1 MFYLLDVLQCPNIFR
16 GKPGLRKLQVYL
28 VFCKV
33 IPPEVKEP
41 WEDFHERIK
50 ELIDQFSHCMEGLS
64 ERFAIYKGS
73 SIAEKCALKRIAEFK
88 TRYLSYFGKSEVI
101 WDTQSPEDQWEQRWY
116 QINQY
121 LAGGIFSSVFNLAQ
135 HHKDNVCKILEGLQE
150 WAYLN
155 YGEPVR
161 KDRYGDLLLMVATEI
176 ALHSRYGERKSPA
189 TREQYGE
196 IYYLADK
203 LVALEICNEGHK
215 RLYGRLLKVMFL
227 WPRKDIELTN
237 YKLNYFYDVLK
248 MLRERWESKGGQE
261 IDTDEVHKQNMHK
274 RMTFKKR
281 KDNIPLSSI
290 WVKELD

>member
-1 MFYLLDVLQCPNIFR
+1 
-16 GKPGLRKLQVYL
+16 
-28 VFCKV
+28 
-33 IPPEVKEP
+33 
-41 WEDFHERIK
+41 
-50 ELIDQFSHCMEGLS
+50 MEGLS

-73 SIAEKCALKRIAEFK
+73 STAKKCAPKRIAEFK

-101 WDTQSPEDQWEQRWY
+101 WDIQSPEDRWEQRWY

-135 HHKDNVCKILEGLQE
+135 RHKDNVRKILEGLKE

-161 KDRYGDLLLMVATEI
+161 KDRYEDLLLMVVTEI
-176 ALHSRYGERKSPA
+176 ALHSPYGERKSPA

-196 IYYLADK
+196 IYYLVDK
-203 LVALEICNEGHK
+203 FAALEVCDEGHK

-237 YKLNYFYDVLK
+237 YKLNYFYDDLK

-261 IDTDEVHKQNMHK
+261 INPEEVHKQNMH
-274 RMTFKKR
+274 
-281 KDNIPLSSI
+281 NA
-290 WVKELD
+290 